1 MVAERLK
8 EVRRAGL
15 DQIDVAVADRC
26 SILMDRRRRSP
37 RSGRIYVVCTDEGIV
52 VKRAR
57 RDTGCWILSSDH
69 PNWPPRPRPA
79 DAELIGEFRWT
90 ARTF

>member
-1 MVAERLK
+1 MAR
-8 EVRRAGL
+8 
-15 DQIDVAVADRC
+15 
-26 SILMDRRRRSP
+26 
-37 RSGRIYVVCTDEGIV
+37 TDEGII

-69 PNWPPRPRPA
+69 PNWPPRPWPA
-79 DAELIGEFRWT
+79 DADLIGEVRWM